1 MEQPMSPAPDL
12 EIDDP
17 KTIDK
22 YYESVNVEQESRL
35 YRNCLKRLKHSML
48 ANKRMVSWDY
58 DQFIQN
64 YNMYSM
70 GKTIAELHVMLK
82 LLEKGIPK
90 KTKTPVVLTIREG
103 RDQDLQR
110 K

>member
-17 KTIDK
+17 KMIDK
-22 YYESVNVEQESRL
+22 YYESVNVEQEVA
-35 YRNCLKRLKHSML
+35 CLML
-48 ANKRMVSWDY
+48 SKQATQELFKTIKAFHARKQEDG
-58 DQFIQN
+58 QLN

-90 KTKTPVVLTIREG
+90 KTKTPVVLTIRE
-103 RDQDLQR
+103 
-110 K
+110 